1 MMMLRTV
8 YHSWQ
13 ILLRVE
19 MFWQQYRQ
27 YTILLEQGEIHILD
41 TKQYLSQ
48 IERLDRV
55 IQNKLT
61 EIYQLKTMACNIVVS
76 TENERVQTSGDKE
89 RMASTVAKI
98 VDIEKEIDSLIDVQ
112 IERKNT
118 IIRQIE
124 GIEDNDMYHILF
136 NRYVK
141 RANFNEIAKEMSYS
155 ERHILT
161 LHGQA
166 LLEFDKKYGSL
177 YRDIEKCS

>member
-1 MMMLRTV
+1 MLIV
-8 YHSWQ
+8 
-13 ILLRVE
+13 
-19 MFWQQYRQ
+19 
-27 YTILLEQGEIHILD
+27 D

-124 GIEDNDMYHILF
+124 SIEDNDMYHILF

>member
-1 MMMLRTV
+1 M
-8 YHSWQ
+8 
-13 ILLRVE
+13 
-19 MFWQQYRQ
+19 
-27 YTILLEQGEIHILD
+27 D

-98 VDIEKEIDSLIDVQ
+98 VDIEREIDRLIDVQ

-124 GIEDNDMYHILF
+124 SIEDNDMYHILF

-141 RANFNEIAKEMSYS
+141 RASFGEIAKEMSYS